1 MPGYYNKTE
10 IKTDITKFERK
21 IKLKSFFE
29 LINQDK
35 PNNNNNMSSDIPNI
49 KPKPTWEPKNNHCTI
64 NTFIQALNNDLDEL
78 FKHKQTLPCNNV
90 SQHKNNIISEFSQQE
105 DLVFTKADKGGAT
118 VMLDVE
124 DDIEKSQ

>member
-1 MPGYYNKTE
+1 
-10 IKTDITKFERK
+10 
-21 IKLKSFFE
+21 
-29 LINQDK
+29 
-35 PNNNNNMSSDIPNI
+35 MSSDIPNI
-49 KPKPTWEPKNNHCTI
+49 KPKSTWEPKNSHCTI

-90 SQHKNNIISEFSQQE
+90 SQHKNNIISEFSQRE